1 MVKAGS
7 GSIIWPRPVSITSEM
22 KCDRLKG
29 GVVEEVRTMICPA
42 TLLVARKTKKPIE
55 KRSESYMYTLATSNA
70 SMNCLPLFTYVCSY
84 GYSILLYI
92 PCLYLCFYR
101 LLNVC

>member
-55 KRSESYMYTLATSNA
+55 KHSESYMYTLATPNA
-70 SMNCLPLFTYVCSY
+70 
-84 GYSILLYI
+84 
-92 PCLYLCFYR
+92 
-101 LLNVC
+101 